1 MKITLQKMRWIASG
15 ALIFCFIGMICSRLG
30 EAHWHWL
37 VWPLAFFEAATVGA
51 LADWF
56 AVVALFRHPLGIPIP
71 HTAILPNNKAR
82 VAESLATFLEEG
94 FLTEGQLG
102 PRIRKIDFAGIISR
116 WLSANAESLG
126 RRVGQFAP
134 ELIERIPSEQITKLL
149 TQRARHVI
157 LTTNAAPLLAGGLQT
172 LTENGRD
179 REIFNSVVISFRDLI
194 AENRETIQTKIS
206 EEVPISSDLLNAIPF
221 LKNAAGPALDHF
233 RNQIAAAVAN
243 RTIEKIHTALNE
255 ACSNQD
261 HPLWIS
267 FQTRLNQLVENL
279 ESSPELAAKVRAMQ
293 EALANSAVV
302 DGFSQ
307 KAWEE
312 LADFLK
318 RDFAAADSVILQ
330 KISEALLFASGE
342 LTENTTLREGTNTF
356 LAGQVLGAALAAKP
370 HIRELVTS
378 TINAWDAEEMTD
390 KLEATVGTDLQFIRL
405 NGTVV
410 GGLIGVA
417 IHALFLFLLK

>member
-1 MKITLQKMRWIASG
+1 MRWIATGS
-15 ALIFCFIGMICSRLG
+15 LLFCLVGMTSCRLG

-56 AVVALFRHPLGIPIP
+56 AVVALFRHPMGIPIP
-71 HTAILPNNKAR
+71 HTAILPNNKNR

-94 FLTEGQLG
+94 FLTEEQLG
-102 PRIRKIDFAGIISR
+102 PRIRKIDFACMISR
-116 WLSANAESLG
+116 WLSANVENLVMRAAK
-126 RRVGQFAP
+126 FAP
-134 ELIERIPSEQITKLL
+134 ALIERIPSEQITILL

-157 LTTNAAPLLAGGLQT
+157 LTANAAPLLAGGLQA
-172 LTENGRD
+172 LTGNGRD

-206 EEVPISSDLLNAIPF
+206 EELPISSDLLNAIPF

-233 RNQIAAAVAN
+233 RNQISAAVAN

-255 ACSNQD
+255 ACSNQE

-267 FQTRLNQLVENL
+267 FQTRLNRLAEDL
-279 ESSPELAAKVRAMQ
+279 ESSPELSAKIRTMQ
-293 EALANSAVV
+293 EALANSPVV
-302 DGFSQ
+302 DDFSR

-318 RDFAAADSVILQ
+318 RDLAASESVILQ
-330 KISEALLFASGE
+330 KISEALLSASRE
-342 LTENTTLREGTNTF
+342 LRENTPLREGTNAF
-356 LAGQVLGAALAAKP
+356 IAGQVLGAALAAKP

-378 TINAWDAEEMTD
+378 TIKAWDAAEMTD

-405 NGTVV
+405 NGTIV
-410 GGLIGVA
+410 GGLIGLA
-417 IHALFLFLLK
+417 IHALFVFVLK

>member
-1 MKITLQKMRWIASG
+1 MKITLPKMRWIATG
-15 ALIFCFIGMICSRLG
+15 ALIFCLIGMVCCRLG

-56 AVVALFRHPLGIPIP
+56 AVVALFRHPMGVPIP

-94 FLTEGQLG
+94 FLTEEQLG
-102 PRIRKIDFAGIISR
+102 PRIRKIDFACMISR
-116 WLSANAESLG
+116 WLSANVENLG
-126 RRVGQFAP
+126 MRAAKFAP
-134 ELIERIPSEQITKLL
+134 ALIERIPSEQITILL

-157 LTTNAAPLLAGGLQT
+157 LTANAAPLLAGGLQA
-172 LTENGRD
+172 LTGNGRD

-194 AENRETIQTKIS
+194 AENRETIHTKIS
-206 EEVPISSDLLNAIPF
+206 EEIPISSDLLNAIPF

-233 RNQIAAAVAN
+233 RNQIANAVAN

-255 ACSNQD
+255 ACSNQE

-267 FQTRLNQLVENL
+267 FQTRMNRLVEDL
-279 ESSPELAAKVRAMQ
+279 ETSPELTAKIRTMQ
-293 EALANSAVV
+293 EALANSPVV
-302 DGFSQ
+302 DDFSRR
-307 KAWEE
+307 AWEE

-318 RDFAAADSVILQ
+318 RDLAAAESVILQ
-330 KISEALLFASGE
+330 KISEALLSASRE
-342 LTENTTLREGTNTF
+342 LSENTPLREGTNAF
-356 LAGQVLGAALAAKP
+356 IAGQVLGAALAAKP

-378 TINAWDAEEMTD
+378 TIKAWDAAEMTD

-405 NGTVV
+405 NGTIV
-410 GGLIGVA
+410 GGLIGLA
-417 IHALFLFLLK
+417 IHALFVFVLK

>member
-1 MKITLQKMRWIASG
+1 MKTTLQKMRWIASG
-15 ALIFCFIGMICSRLG
+15 ALIFCFIGMICCRLG
-30 EAHWHWL
+30 EAYWHWL
-37 VWPLAFFEAATVGA
+37 AWPLAFFEAATVGA

-94 FLTEGQLG
+94 FLTEEQLG
-102 PRIRKIDFAGIISR
+102 PRIRKIDFAGMMAR

-126 RRVGQFAP
+126 RRVGKFAP
-134 ELIERIPSEQITKLL
+134 VLVERIPSEQITNML

-157 LTTNAAPLLAGGLQT
+157 LTANAAPLLAGGLQT
-172 LTENGRD
+172 LTGSGRD
-179 REIFNSVVISFRDLI
+179 RKIFNSVVISFRDLI

-255 ACSNQD
+255 ACLDQD

-267 FQTRLNQLVENL
+267 FQTRLNRLITDL
-279 ESSPELAAKVRAMQ
+279 ESSPELTAKLRTMQ
-293 EALANSAVV
+293 EALANSPVV
-302 DGFSQ
+302 DNFSR

-318 RDFAAADSVILQ
+318 RDLAAADSVILQ
-330 KISEALLFASGE
+330 KISEALLSASRE
-342 LTENTTLREGTNTF
+342 LTAPPLREGTNTF
-356 LAGQVLGAALAAKP
+356 LAEQMLGAALAAKP
-370 HIRELVTS
+370 HIREIVTS
-378 TINAWDAEEMTD
+378 TINAWDAAEMTD

-417 IHALFLFLLK
+417 IHSLFVSVLK

>member
-1 MKITLQKMRWIASG
+1 MKVTLPKMRWIATG
-15 ALIFCFIGMICSRLG
+15 ALLFCLVGMIGCRLG

-56 AVVALFRHPLGIPIP
+56 AVVALFRHPMGIPIP
-71 HTAILPNNKAR
+71 HTAILPNNKNR

-94 FLTEGQLG
+94 FLTEEQLG
-102 PRIRKIDFAGIISR
+102 PRIRKIDFASMISR
-116 WLSANAESLG
+116 WLSANVENLG
-126 RRVGQFAP
+126 MRAAKFAP
-134 ELIERIPSEQITKLL
+134 ELIERIPSEQITILL
-149 TQRARHVI
+149 TQRARRVI
-157 LTTNAAPLLAGGLQT
+157 LTANAAPLLAGGLQA
-172 LTENGRD
+172 LTGNGRD

-206 EEVPISSDLLNAIPF
+206 EELPISSDLLNAIPF

-233 RNQIAAAVAN
+233 RNQISAAVAN

-255 ACSNQD
+255 ACSNQE

-267 FQTRLNQLVENL
+267 FQTRLNRLAEDL
-279 ESSPELAAKVRAMQ
+279 ESSAELSARIRTMQ
-293 EALANSAVV
+293 EALANNPVV
-302 DGFSQ
+302 DDFSQ
-307 KAWEE
+307 RAWEE

-318 RDFAAADSVILQ
+318 RDLAAADSVILQ
-330 KISEALLFASGE
+330 KMSEALLSASRE
-342 LTENTTLREGTNTF
+342 LTENTPLREGTNAF
-356 LAGQVLGAALAAKP
+356 IAGQVLGAALAAKP

-378 TINAWDAEEMTD
+378 TIQAWDAAEMTD

-405 NGTVV
+405 NGTIV
-410 GGLIGVA
+410 GGLIGLA
-417 IHALFLFLLK
+417 IHALFVFVLK

>member
-1 MKITLQKMRWIASG
+1 MKTTLQKMRWFASG
-15 ALIFCFIGMICSRLG
+15 ALIFCFIGMICCRLG

-37 VWPLAFFEAATVGA
+37 AWPLAFFEAATVGA

-94 FLTEGQLG
+94 FLTEAQLG
-102 PRIRKIDFAGIISR
+102 PRIRQIDFAGMISR
-116 WLSANAESLG
+116 WLSANTESLG
-126 RRVGQFAP
+126 RRVGKFAP
-134 ELIERIPSEQITKLL
+134 VLVERIPSEQITNML

-157 LTTNAAPLLAGGLQT
+157 LTANAAPLLAGGLQT
-172 LTENGRD
+172 LTGSGRD
-179 REIFNSVVISFRDLI
+179 REIFNSVVISFRGLI

-233 RNQIAAAVAN
+233 RNQIATAVAN

-255 ACSNQD
+255 ARSNQD
-261 HPLWIS
+261 HPLWVS
-267 FQTRLNQLVENL
+267 FQTRLNQLVTDL

-293 EALANSAVV
+293 EALANSPLV
-302 DGFSQ
+302 DDFSR
-307 KAWEE
+307 KAWEK
-312 LADFLK
+312 LAEFLK
-318 RDFAAADSVILQ
+318 RDLAAADSVILQ
-330 KISEALLFASGE
+330 KISEALLSASRE
-342 LTENTTLREGTNTF
+342 LTENTPLREGTNTF
-356 LAGQVLGAALAAKP
+356 LAEQVLGAALAAKP
-370 HIRELVTS
+370 HIREIVTS
-378 TINAWDAEEMTD
+378 TINAWDAAEMTD

-417 IHALFLFLLK
+417 IHALFVFLLK

>member
-1 MKITLQKMRWIASG
+1 MKMSLQKMRWIASG
-15 ALIFCFIGMICSRLG
+15 ALIFCFVGMICCRLG

-37 VWPLAFFEAATVGA
+37 AWPLAFFEAATVGA

-94 FLTEGQLG
+94 FLTEEQLG
-102 PRIRKIDFAGIISR
+102 PRIRQIDFAGMISR

-126 RRVGQFAP
+126 SRVGKFAP
-134 ELIERIPSEQITKLL
+134 LLLERIPSEQITSLL

-172 LTENGRD
+172 LTGSGRD

-267 FQTRLNQLVENL
+267 FQTRLNQLITDV
-279 ESSPELAAKVRAMQ
+279 ESSPELAAKIRTMQ
-293 EALANSAVV
+293 EALANSPVV
-302 DGFSQ
+302 DVFSR

-318 RDFAAADSVILQ
+318 HDLAAADSVILQ
-330 KISEALLFASGE
+330 KISEALLSASRE
-342 LTENTTLREGTNTF
+342 LTENTPLREGTNTF
-356 LAGQVLGAALAAKP
+356 LAEQVLASALAAKP
-370 HIRELVTS
+370 HIREIVTS
-378 TINAWDAEEMTD
+378 TINVWDAAEMTD

-405 NGTVV
+405 NGTIV
-410 GGLIGVA
+410 GGLIGIA
-417 IHALFLFLLK
+417 IHALFVFLLK

>member
-1 MKITLQKMRWIASG
+1 MRWIASG
-15 ALIFCFIGMICSRLG
+15 ALIFCFIGMICCRLG

-37 VWPLAFFEAATVGA
+37 EWPLAFFEAATVGA

-56 AVVALFRHPLGIPIP
+56 VVVALFRHPLGIPIP

-94 FLTEGQLG
+94 FFNEAQLG
-102 PRIRKIDFAGIISR
+102 PRIRKIDFASMISR
-116 WLSANAESLG
+116 WLSANADSLG
-126 RRVGQFAP
+126 RRAGKFAP
-134 ELIERIPSEQITKLL
+134 LLLERIPCEQITNLL

-157 LTTNAAPLLAGGLQT
+157 LTANAAPLLAGALQT
-172 LTENGRD
+172 LTGSGRD

-261 HPLWIS
+261 HPLWVS
-267 FQTRLNQLVENL
+267 FQTRLNRLITDL
-279 ESSPELAAKVRAMQ
+279 ESSPELAGKVRAMQ
-293 EALANSAVV
+293 EALANSPVV
-302 DGFSQ
+302 DDFSR

-318 RDFAAADSVILQ
+318 RDLAAADSVILQ
-330 KISEALLFASGE
+330 KISEALLSASRE
-342 LTENTTLREGTNTF
+342 LTEKTTLREGTNTF
-356 LAGQVLGAALAAKP
+356 LAEQVLGAALAAKP
-370 HIRELVTS
+370 HIHEIVTS
-378 TINAWDAEEMTD
+378 TINAWDAAEMTD

-417 IHALFLFLLK
+417 IHALFVFLLK

>member
-1 MKITLQKMRWIASG
+1 MKITLQKMRWFASG
-15 ALIFCFIGMICSRLG
+15 ALIFCFIGMICCRLG

-37 VWPLAFFEAATVGA
+37 AWPLAFFEAATVGA

-71 HTAILPNNKAR
+71 HTAILPNNKDR

-94 FLTEGQLG
+94 FLTEEQLA
-102 PRIRKIDFAGIISR
+102 PRIRMIDFAGMISR
-116 WLSANAESLG
+116 WLSANVENLG
-126 RRVGQFAP
+126 MRAARFAP
-134 ELIERIPSEQITKLL
+134 ALIERLPSEEITYLL

-157 LTTNAAPLLAGGLQT
+157 LTANAAPLLASGLQT
-172 LTENGRD
+172 LTGSGRD
-179 REIFNSVVISFRDLI
+179 REIFNSVVVSFCDLI

-206 EEVPISSDLLNAIPF
+206 EEVPISSELLNAIPF

-267 FQTRLNQLVENL
+267 FQTRLNQLVQDL
-279 ESSPELAAKVRAMQ
+279 ESSPELAVKVRTMQ
-293 EALANSAVV
+293 EALANSTVV
-302 DGFSQ
+302 EDFSR

-312 LADFLK
+312 LADFLR
-318 RDFAAADSVILQ
+318 RDLASADSVILQ
-330 KISEALLFASGE
+330 KISETLLSASRE
-342 LTENTTLREGTNTF
+342 LTESTPLREGTNTF

-378 TINAWDAEEMTD
+378 TINAWDAAEMTD

-417 IHALFLFLLK
+417 IHALFVFVLK